1 MMGEVSEKIS
11 IERVLE
17 ALGVKSVQ
25 VVNPLELNAAKQ
37 AVARA
42 AEEKGVSAI
51 IFRSPC
57 IAVVKPNKALTVDAD
72 KCIGCKICI
81 NKLGCPALVME
92 NGKAKVEPGLCT
104 GCTLCSQVCPKKAIG

>member
-1 MMGEVSEKIS
+1 MSEI
-11 IERVLE
+11 IERKDRRIEDTWQLE
-17 ALGVKSVQ
+17 DIFANQ
-25 VVNPLELNAAKQ
+25 Q
-37 AVARA
+37 AWEDTARA

-72 KCIGCKICI
+72 KCIGCKICL

>member
-1 MMGEVSEKIS
+1 M
-11 IERVLE
+11 
-17 ALGVKSVQ
+17 
-25 VVNPLELNAAKQ
+25 
-37 AVARA
+37 
-42 AEEKGVSAI
+42 
-51 IFRSPC
+51 
-57 IAVVKPNKALTVDAD
+57 VKPNKALTVDAD